1 MSKMGFFIIVA
12 IFGGRLTHPSLMFV
26 LLVMASLVIIFLFSL
41 FSSMI
46 VSIFCI
52 KAFLTFPS
60 LMPCFSLSQL
70 WLVGFPIRVILI
82 TSVAEDRRLV
92 LRMLLLFIQ
101 SSEGCQYFAPRF
113 DVCTCQTLVLFR

>member
-101 SSEGCQYFAPRF
+101 SSEGC
-113 DVCTCQTLVLFR
+113 